1 MKKYDIVIIGGG
13 ASAFIAGITAKQIAP
28 NKSVAILERMPRAL
42 KKVLATGNGTCNLSN
57 KSITANNY
65 HGDGRAIFDSVYS
78 QFDRDATLDFFNSIG
93 LPTVSD
99 DIGRIYP
106 VSRNAG
112 SVVDALR
119 FKADFLGCDIIC
131 DFYVTSLKKEKGRFT
146 VKSNDGILFAD
157 RVIIA
162 TGGTSQKNLGSDGS
176 GYSLLESFGH
186 KLNEIF
192 PSITPYKTE
201 KDKIK
206 SLRGI
211 KTDCT
216 LSVLSD
222 GKTVHTESG
231 ELLFA
236 EYGLSGPV
244 IFKSARQITENL
256 SKSVT
261 LSIDFLP
268 DIDKDR
274 LIDMLKAFRQ
284 NIGYLPNGNLLSG
297 MLPKM
302 LALCVIKDAKLSP
315 ADDISRLTDGEIE
328 KIAKSVK
335 AFTVKPIAPMG
346 FDKAQVTSGGISTK
360 DFCPNTLESRLC
372 SGLFATG
379 EVLDIDGDCG
389 GYNLQWAWSSGYVAG
404 KNAAKEDF

>member
-1 MKKYDIVIIGGG
+1 MKNYDIAIIGGG
-13 ASAFIAGITAKQIAP
+13 ASAFVAGITAKLTAP
-28 NKSVAILERMPRAL
+28 NKSLVILERMPRAL

-65 HGDGRAIFDSVYS
+65 HGDGRAIFDSVYN
-78 QFDRDATLDFFNSIG
+78 QFDRAEALDFFRTIG
-93 LPTVSD
+93 VPTTVD

-119 FKADFLGCDIIC
+119 FKADFSGCDIIC
-131 DFYVTSLKKEKGRFT
+131 DFCVTSLKKQKGRFII
-146 VKSNDGILFAD
+146 KSNDGEVYAD
-157 RVIIA
+157 RVIVA
-162 TGGTSQKNLGSDGS
+162 TGGASQKNLGSDGS
-176 GYSLLESFGH
+176 GYSFLETFGH

-211 KTDCT
+211 KTDCR
-216 LSVLSD
+216 LSVLSG
-222 GKTVHTESG
+222 GKTVHTERG

-236 EYGLSGPV
+236 EYGLSGSV

-261 LSIDFLP
+261 LSIDLLP
-268 DIDKDR
+268 DIDTDK

-284 NIGYLPNGNLLSG
+284 NIGYLQNGNLLLG

-302 LALCVIKDAKLSP
+302 LALAVIKDAKLSP
-315 ADDISRLTDGEIE
+315 ADDISKLTDGEIE
-328 KIAKSVK
+328 KIAKSAK
-335 AFTVKPIAPMG
+335 AFSVKPIAPMG
-346 FDKAQVTSGGISTK
+346 LDKAQVTSGGISTK
-360 DFCPNTLESRLC
+360 DFYPDTLESRLC
-372 SGLFATG
+372 SGLFAAG

-404 KNAAKEDF
+404 KNAAKEN

>member
-1 MKKYDIVIIGGG
+1 MKNYNIAIIGGG
-13 ASAFIAGITAKQIAP
+13 ASAFVAGITAKQIAP
-28 NKSVAILERMPRAL
+28 KKSVAIFERMPRAL

-57 KSITANNY
+57 KSITASNY

-78 QFDRDATLDFFNSIG
+78 QFDRDATLDFFKNIG
-93 LPTVSD
+93 LPTITD
-99 DIGRIYP
+99 DVGRIYP

-119 FKADFLGCDIIC
+119 FKADFSGCDIIC
-131 DFYVTSLKKEKGRFT
+131 DFCVTSVKKEKGRFII
-146 VKSNDGILFAD
+146 KSDSGEISAD
-157 RVIIA
+157 RVIVA
-162 TGGTSQKNLGSDGS
+162 TGGASQKNLGSDGS
-176 GYSLLESFGH
+176 GYRLLESFGH

-216 LSVLSD
+216 LSVISG
-222 GKTVHTESG
+222 GKRVHTESG
-231 ELLFA
+231 EILFA

-244 IFKSARQITENL
+244 IFKSARKITENL

-268 DIDKDR
+268 DIDINT
-274 LIDMLKAFRQ
+274 LVDMLKDFRS
-284 NIGYLPNGNLLSG
+284 NIGYLQNGNLLSG

-302 LALCVIKDAKLSP
+302 LALCIIKDAKVNHS
-315 ADDISRLTDGEIE
+315 DDISRLTDSEIE
-328 KIAKSVK
+328 RIAKSAK

-346 FDKAQVTSGGISTK
+346 LDKAQVTSGGISTK
-360 DFCPNTLESRLC
+360 DFCPDTLESRLC
-372 SGLFATG
+372 SGLFAVG

-404 KNAAKEDF
+404 KNSAKEE